1 MVYVLNKQGQPLMPT
16 ERHGK
21 VRRMLRDG
29 FAHVVR
35 LVPFAIQLDYT
46 SGKEVQEVSLGI
58 DAGSKHIGVSATTEK
73 RELLAMQVEE
83 RDDVVKLIAD
93 RREARRTRRNRKT
106 RYRAARFD
114 NRSRKKGWMPPSIEN
129 KIQTHERI
137 IRLVHAILP
146 IKKTTIEV
154 AQFDLQKIKNPN
166 ISGVEY
172 QQGEQLESYNVREYV
187 IARDKHMCQH
197 CKGKSND
204 PILNVHHIETRKIG
218 GNAPNNLITLCK
230 TCHDAYHD
238 HKIDLDIK
246 RGISLRDATFMNRL
260 QSVFRPRKRVF
271 DLANEEFP
279 NVHVTYGYITK
290 HRRITNKIEKTH
302 CADAFCIAGN
312 IKAEQ
317 MPCLFT
323 IRMQRR
329 HNRSIRM
336 FKYQK
341 GGNRPKTIAPH
352 WIPKTQRLQQYD
364 VVEWNSKKAFIS
376 GSTNG
381 RLYLKDFQG
390 NYIST
395 YDTGKKKSVNAKTVK
410 FIRRKKG
417 GMIIDTI
424 KKTATS

>member
-29 FAHVVR
+29 FAHVVQ
-35 LVPFAIQLDYT
+35 LVPFTIQLDYM

-58 DAGSKHIGVSATTEK
+58 DAGSKHIGVSASTER

-83 RDDVVKLIAD
+83 RDNIVKLIAD

-114 NRSRKKGWMPPSIEN
+114 NRRRNKGWIPPSIEN
-129 KIQTHERI
+129 KIQVHERI

-146 IKKTTIEV
+146 INKTTIEV

-172 QQGEQLESYNVREYV
+172 QQGELLDSYNVREYV

-197 CKGKSND
+197 CKGKSKD
-204 PILNVHHIETRKIG
+204 PILNVHHIETRKTG

-230 TCHDAYHD
+230 TCHEAYHD
-238 HKIDLDIK
+238 HKIDLDVN
-246 RGISLRDATFMNRL
+246 RGISYRDAAFMNRL

-271 DLANEEFP
+271 DHANEEFP

-290 HRRITNKIEKTH
+290 HRRITNNIEKTH
-302 CADAFCIAGN
+302 CADAYCIAGN
-312 IKAEQ
+312 IQAKRLGCFYSIL
-317 MPCLFT
+317 ML
-323 IRMQRR
+323 RR
-329 HNRSIRM
+329 HNRSIRLY
-336 FKYQK
+336 KPKK
-341 GGNRPKTIAPH
+341 GGQRPLNIAPH
-352 WIPKTQRLQQYD
+352 WIPKTQQLQQYD
-364 VVEWNSKKAFIS
+364 VVEWNGRKAFIS

-381 RLYLKDFQG
+381 RLYLKNIQG
-390 NYIST
+390 DYIST
-395 YDTGKKKSVNAKTVK
+395 YDTGKKKSVNAKTVE
-410 FIRRKKG
+410 FVRRKRG
-417 GMIIDTI
+417 SMIIDQLPRSI
-424 KKTATS
+424 I

>member
-29 FAHVVR
+29 LAHVAR
-35 LVPFAIQLDYT
+35 LAPFTIQLDYT

-58 DAGSKHIGVSATTEK
+58 DAGSKHIGVSATTK
-73 RELLAMQVEE
+73 QRELLAIQVEE
-83 RDDVVKLIAD
+83 RDDIVKLIAD

-129 KIQTHERI
+129 KIQTHEKI

-172 QQGEQLESYNVREYV
+172 QQGEQLESYNVREYI
-187 IARDKHMCQH
+187 IARDKHMCQY
-197 CKGKSND
+197 CKGKSKD
-204 PILNVHHIETRKIG
+204 PILNVHHIETRKTG

-238 HKIDLDIK
+238 HEIDLNIK
-246 RGISLRDATFMNRL
+246 RGISLRDAAFMNRL

-279 NVHVTYGYITK
+279 NVHITYGYITK

-302 CADAFCIAGN
+302 CADAFCITGN
-312 IKAEQ
+312 VGARR
-317 MPCLFT
+317 LTWFLGV
-323 IRMQRR
+323 RMQRR
-329 HNRSIRM
+329 HNRSIHLY
-336 FKYQK
+336 KPLK
-341 GGNRPKTIAPH
+341 GGNRPLNIAPH
-352 WIPKTQRLQQYD
+352 WIPKSRLQQHD
-364 VVEWNSKKAFIS
+364 CVEWNGLKAFIS
-376 GSTNG
+376 GSSEGRLLLKDGYGNYVARYDNG
-381 RLYLKDFQG
+381 RA
-390 NYIST
+390 
-395 YDTGKKKSVNAKTVK
+395 KKINSKSVR
-410 FIRRKKG
+410 FIRRKRES
-417 GMIIDTI
+417 MIIEQLP
-424 KKTATS
+424 KSLL